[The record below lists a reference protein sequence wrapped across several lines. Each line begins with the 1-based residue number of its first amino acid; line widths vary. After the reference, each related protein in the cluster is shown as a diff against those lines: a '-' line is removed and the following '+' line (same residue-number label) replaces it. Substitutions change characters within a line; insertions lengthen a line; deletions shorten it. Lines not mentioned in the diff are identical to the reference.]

1 MRARLSNLVA
11 IAGIIVC
18 AFAQGQWRVDNQVV
32 GDPEPS
38 VRYGWGPGRQSFPTS
53 VPMRSEVRY
62 ARWSTG
68 TTPSEFRMNMRAA
81 GPNPPQG
88 AMAGV
93 SPPGP
98 RFSRGSVGTVGNFVT
113 NEPGPPRSAFM
124 APETGS
130 IRYAP
135 GTTSFST
142 APRGAPI
149 TPQPNSFGSFQT
161 GATPAINRK
170 ITPQPIDRSVRTGS
184 PTSAH

>member
-1 MRARLSNLVA
+1 MSFRSRPLAAA
-11 IAGIIVC
+11 IGLILCAIVC
-18 AFAQGQWRVDNQVV
+18 AQWRVEPQIV
-32 GDPEPS
+32 GDPVPS
-38 VRYGWGPGRQSFPTS
+38 VRYGWGPGRRSFPTS

-98 RFSRGSVGTVGNFVT
+98 RFSRGSVGTVGNFVA
-113 NEPGPPRSAFM
+113 NEPGPPRTSFL
-124 APETGS
+124 APEAGS

-135 GTTSFST
+135 D
-142 APRGAPI
+142 AGAPARAASVNR
-149 TPQPNSFGSFQT
+149 P
-161 GATPAINRK
+161 GAAPASPRPPANRK
-170 ITPQPIDRSVRTGS
+170 VTPGPINRSVRTGS

>member
-1 MRARLSNLVA
+1 MRFPLLHLAAALGLLGWA
-11 IAGIIVC
+11 IAH
-18 AFAQGQWRVDNQVV
+18 AQWRVDNQVV

-53 VPMRSEVRY
+53 VPMRSEVRN

-98 RFSRGSVGTVGNFVT
+98 RFSSGSVGTVGNFVT

-130 IRYAP
+130 VRYAP
-135 GTTSFST
+135 GATSFS
-142 APRGAPI
+142 AAPI
-149 TPQPNSFGSFQT
+149 PGQPNSFGSFQT
-161 GATPAINRK
+161 GATGAINRK
-170 ITPQPIDRSVRTGS
+170 VTPQPIDRSVRTGS
-184 PTSAH
+184 PRSAH